1 MNSFEKK
8 KSVTLTLIV
17 ERHMP
22 IRALFMP
29 VRMQLRE
36 NENWHSK
43 NPLTISRS
51 TSKFNIQTN
60 PKWNVGG
67 NWYWSL
73 QQVDKTYEIK
83 IQPLEGKKNIV
94 IHEV

>member
-1 MNSFEKK
+1 
-8 KSVTLTLIV
+8 
-17 ERHMP
+17 MP

-29 VRMQLRE
+29 VRMQVRE

-43 NPLTISRS
+43 NPLRFHVQHRS
-51 TSKFNIQTN
+51 SIFKLQSN
-60 PKWNVGG
+60 PKWNIEG

-73 QQVDKTYEIK
+73 QQVDKNLRNQT
-83 IQPLEGKKNIV
+83 QPLEGEKNIV